1 MIGPTREHILRMPM
15 NGSHCTM
22 LCAVLISF
30 VAGAPAVAQ
39 QGAAD
44 AMGDTALAPGAPRG
58 GSEFWI
64 PFGSFVIRG
73 WVNTSTGSLGSATSI
88 PSRRWGGVMVGADA
102 SDLNDGSHAAP
113 STNSGSRLSTSPR
126 PLAC

>member
-22 LCAVLISF
+22 LRAVLISF

-73 WVNTSTGSLGSATSI
+73 LGQYI
-88 PSRRWGGVMVGADA
+88 HREPWIRPRLYPHGGGGA
-102 SDLNDGSHAAP
+102 
-113 STNSGSRLSTSPR
+113 
-126 PLAC
+126 